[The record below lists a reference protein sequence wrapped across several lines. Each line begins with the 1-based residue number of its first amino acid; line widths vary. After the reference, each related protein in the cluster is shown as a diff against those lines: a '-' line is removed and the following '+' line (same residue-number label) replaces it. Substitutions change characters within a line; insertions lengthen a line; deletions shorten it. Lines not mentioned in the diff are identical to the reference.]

1 MDRAKIYDVLL
12 DKLFAN
18 SLEEI
23 VAAAAELLNQ
33 HIVVLDT
40 SYKVLA
46 SWPHEL
52 IGDLYWDAQ
61 QKFGYVPEE
70 NIRMIFENKYPN
82 ATFEGISYV
91 DWGNVNVPRCVATL
105 QYRGKAMGHVSI
117 YHTGQNLSVEE
128 VREACACVEQVLKVV
143 LYKQQSHSDQQ
154 QHGHERYNFQAF
166 SWAESECKFD
176 RGMGKGVRFRT
187 SREIPDRS
195 YFRAEH
201 AQVYF

>member
-12 DKLFAN
+12 DNLFAN

-105 QYRGKAMGHVSI
+105 Q
-117 YHTGQNLSVEE
+117 
-128 VREACACVEQVLKVV
+128 
-143 LYKQQSHSDQQ
+143 
-154 QHGHERYNFQAF
+154 
-166 SWAESECKFD
+166 
-176 RGMGKGVRFRT
+176 
-187 SREIPDRS
+187 
-195 YFRAEH
+195 
-201 AQVYF
+201 